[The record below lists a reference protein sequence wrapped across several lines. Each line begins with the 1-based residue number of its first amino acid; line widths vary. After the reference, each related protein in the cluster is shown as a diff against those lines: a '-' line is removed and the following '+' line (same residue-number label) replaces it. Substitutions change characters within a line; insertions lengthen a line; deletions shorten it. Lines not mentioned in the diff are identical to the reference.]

1 MRRTCFP
8 RGYAH
13 NSDVAR
19 YLYERA
25 TGLQGP
31 KDRRIVSL
39 YRSWMI
45 LWIARVFSDYAE
57 FPFSIDETS
66 AARILGKV
74 ADLNLKRKFWETAD
88 NKTKKALLDLIS
100 DSDSIEKTI
109 LPEARNARK
118 KLEGLLV
125 DKVIP

>member
-1 MRRTCFP
+1 
-8 RGYAH
+8 
-13 NSDVAR
+13 
-19 YLYERA
+19 
-25 TGLQGP
+25 
-31 KDRRIVSL
+31 
-39 YRSWMI
+39 MI

-74 ADLNLKRKFWETAD
+74 ADLKRKFWETAD